1 MATFQV
7 QQRIYGQGTW
17 LIGQMYRWQ
26 LALRVSAVLGRSWGL
41 RCRVGG
47 RDPSPSWISPKTKM
61 FLFSQN
67 ANGVVT
73 SFAKVL
79 APVLPLEPINCKLK
93 RGEKFNKKIGIG
105 KIGRLQTQTL
115 KWQYHKMSKSPT
127 MPFEKAPTLEGSWR
141 REVCARW
148 QGCERWSCKKDR
160 WSQPVSS
167 SPSQFWSSS

>member
-1 MATFQV
+1 MHEYHMATFQV

-47 RDPSPSWISPKTKM
+47 RDPSPSWISPKPKM

-93 RGEKFNKKIGIG
+93 RGKKVGSIKRLGLAKLGGCKRRHWSDNITKCPKVPPCPLRRRQHWKEVGDERCVQGG
-105 KIGRLQTQTL
+105 KGVSGNL
-115 KWQYHKMSKSPT
+115 
-127 MPFEKAPTLEGSWR
+127 A
-141 REVCARW
+141 
-148 QGCERWSCKKDR
+148 KKKHC
-160 WSQPVSS
+160 
-167 SPSQFWSSS
+167 